1 MIEEKGGNIPR
12 KGYSKKVEPY
22 MRQASAIKLV

>member
-22 MRQASAIKLV
+22 MRQASAKA